1 MTLEQPGSPPSP
13 MRRREILTSSA
24 RLSSLLQKLWGS
36 AASCYRREAP
46 LSLGGAGHSWLMDP
60 LSPSG
65 LRRRI
70 RRPHSLSLSL
80 SLSSTRLLSP
90 SLRVSSFSS
99 PPPPPL
105 TIVRLRIRPLPIW
118 LSNQELLVTLA
129 IVLPDEHGSFVSTT
143 ACNVKR
149 GDDRE
154 RERGRGEDDEGS
166 EDAYIRGI
174 TGAHRV
180 IHCMET
186 CNFVG
191 LDIVSATTVSTMFFP
206 PIRNSAAMK
215 ILNTLPATPR

>member
-1 MTLEQPGSPPSP
+1 MRFCSFLLPARSTTLS
-13 MRRREILTSSA
+13 RRCGTFVIDG
-24 RLSSLLQKLWGS
+24 SSLSERSSPANQT
-36 AASCYRREAP
+36 AA
-46 LSLGGAGHSWLMDP
+46 L
-60 LSPSG
+60 
-65 LRRRI
+65 
-70 RRPHSLSLSL
+70 SLSLSL
-80 SLSSTRLLSP
+80 SLSL
-90 SLRVSSFSS
+90 FHS
-99 PPPPPL
+99 PPFSVASRFFLLLPTPPPL

-149 GDDRE
+149 GE
-154 RERGRGEDDEGS
+154 RKGEGEDDEGS

-215 ILNTLPATPR
+215 ILNALPATPR